1 LKDGHSHKKDFP
13 NLSSRNNNTKSDL
26 RYALISSLGV
36 DKNVQGRQ
44 CTYNAT
50 LGLVRATT
58 AAVEEQ
64 YYEYISDCVFVALGI
79 QHAMHM
85 LHTVIYGLSG
95 STIFFHIIS

>member
-1 LKDGHSHKKDFP
+1 LKHGHSHKKDFP
-13 NLSSRNNNTKSDL
+13 NLSSSNNNTKSDL
-26 RYALISSLGV
+26 RYASISDLGV

-44 CTYNAT
+44 CTYNIT
-50 LGLVRATT
+50 LGRVRAT
-58 AAVEEQ
+58 AVAVEEQ
-64 YYEYISDCVFVALGI
+64 YYEYILCVCVALGI